1 MLLTLLKF
9 FYIKFKTISLRLKLV
24 YMVKK
29 SKTISL
35 SINRLLWIIRNPTE
49 VEPFITFSYFIKN
62 KKMIY
67 IDVGANDGKYC
78 FNFMTFYSKYF
89 DEIYLIEPLKELN
102 ASIKKNVPYFTEI
115 INNLIIDK
123 KKQTNFHKSSNSS
136 LSSIFEYSNNTNK
149 IYENKNKGIIQVM
162 GQTLDNI
169 VKNKNQKSIFLK
181 IDTQGSEL
189 LALKGAKKLL
199 NNVDLLYIECSFAS
213 QYKNNEPTFSK
224 IVAFL
229 DKYNL
234 IPVCFETY
242 SEQISFSAFERNIL
256 FVKKDNAN
264 NIFN

>member
-67 IDVGANDGKYC
+67 IDVGSNDGKYC
-78 FNFMTFYSKYF
+78 FNFMTFFRNNF

-102 ASIKKNVPYFTEI
+102 SLIKKNVPNVTSI
-115 INNLIIDK
+115 INKLIVDK
-123 KKQTNFHKSSNSS
+123 NKQINFNKSSIST
-136 LSSIFEYSNNTNK
+136 LSSIFEYSNNSNKVYENTNK
-149 IYENKNKGIIQVM
+149 EIIKIKGD
-162 GQTLDNI
+162 TLDNLF
-169 VKNKNQKSIFLK
+169 KNKSHKPIFLK

-189 LALKGAKKLL
+189 LVLQGAKNLL
-199 NNVDLLYIECSFAS
+199 NNVDVLYIECSFAS
-213 QYKNNEPTFSK
+213 QYDKHEPTFTK
-224 IVAFL
+224 VVAIL

-234 IPVCFETY
+234 IPVCFESF
-242 SEQISFSAFERNIL
+242 SEQVSFAAFERNIL